1 MIKHYEKLLQLKC
14 FTHQDSIHLFGDA
27 KKAGNILYEL
37 KKKGLIQS
45 VRRNLYV
52 AVSLETHESAASP
65 FEIAS
70 SITDGCCLSH
80 HSAFEFYG
88 LANQVFT
95 DIYVSSPAKFRE
107 FTFEGR
113 RYHCVRTARS
123 FGLEKYHKIR
133 VTDLERTILDGLK
146 DFDKIG
152 GLEELLR
159 CLAMVTLVREQVL
172 IDYLGHYDNCFLAQK
187 AGYLLSF
194 FPHLKLSEPFFE
206 YCRQHKGESSRYLC
220 HDTKNAPKTFI
231 KEWNLCV
238 PADITEWIQEGGDA
252 FVPLH

>member
-1 MIKHYEKLLQLKC
+1 MGFQ
-14 FTHQDSIHLFGDA
+14 TDR
-27 KKAGNILYEL
+27 NV
-37 KKKGLIQS
+37 QS

-52 AVSLETHESAASP
+52 AVSLETHGSTASP

-95 DIYVSSPAKFRE
+95 DIYVSSPA
-107 FTFEGR
+107 
-113 RYHCVRTARS
+113 
-123 FGLEKYHKIR
+123 